1 MTTQPKFVAYYRVS
15 TAKQGASGLGLDAQQ
30 ASVRRFV
37 ASHGGALVCELT
49 EIESGKK
56 DDRAQLAA
64 ALTECRLRG
73 ATLVTMK
80 LDRLA
85 RSVFFI
91 SQLMESGVDFRIVEN
106 PDATRLTIHI
116 FAAIAE
122 NEVATIRARTKAA
135 LQQAKARG
143 VVLGGSRSNSSD
155 IHKLGVPASIAARRV
170 KAAEKAKDI
179 LPIMHD
185 LRTAGRSL
193 AEIAA
198 ELNRNGYATPR
209 NGLWSASQVRQT
221 MLRASA

>member
-15 TAKQGASGLGLDAQQ
+15 TAKQGASGLGIEAQQ
-30 ASVRRFV
+30 ESVRRFI
-37 ASHGGALVCELT
+37 AQQGGALVCELT
-49 EIESGKK
+49 EVESGRKS
-56 DDRAQLAA
+56 DRAQLAT

-80 LDRLA
+80 LDRLS

-106 PDATRLTIHI
+106 PDATRMTIHI

-122 NEVATIRARTKAA
+122 NEVATIRLRTKAA

-143 VVLGGSRSNSSD
+143 VVLGGARSNSSL
-155 IHKLGVPASIAARRV
+155 IHRLGVPASVAARKA

-179 LPIMHD
+179 LPIMLD
-185 LRTAGRSL
+185 LRARGRSL
-193 AEIAA
+193 AEIAT
-198 ELNRNGYATPR
+198 ELNKNGYETPR
-209 NGLWSASQVRQT
+209 KGQWSASQVRQT
-221 MLRASA
+221 MIRAA